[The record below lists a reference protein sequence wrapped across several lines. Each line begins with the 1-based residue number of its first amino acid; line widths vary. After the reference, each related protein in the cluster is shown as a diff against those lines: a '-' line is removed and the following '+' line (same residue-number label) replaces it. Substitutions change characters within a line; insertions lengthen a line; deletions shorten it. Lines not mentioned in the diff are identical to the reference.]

1 MDYSVALSLP
11 IARTAPTDHAGR
23 TGADRG
29 KSCRCSAPSATGGP
43 EIGPAQIAA
52 DMGSAT
58 GAIRFRSGLVV
69 LPVLASE
76 IHGGAGWIQFH
87 PDGHAGVAALFVR
100 RPRLHCWRP
109 CFGLSGEAALERAA

>member
-76 IHGGAGWIQFH
+76 IHGGAAWIQFH
-87 PDGHAGVAALFVR
+87 PWACWRGCPICAPTSAPLLAAL
-100 RPRLHCWRP
+100 L
-109 CFGLSGEAALERAA
+109 RAIW